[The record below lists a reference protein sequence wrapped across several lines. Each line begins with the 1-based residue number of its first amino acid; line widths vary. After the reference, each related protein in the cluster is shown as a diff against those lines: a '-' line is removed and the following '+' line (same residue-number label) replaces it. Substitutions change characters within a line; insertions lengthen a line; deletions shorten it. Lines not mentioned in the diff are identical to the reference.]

1 MEIQY
6 KITYIE
12 NGLEN
17 NQFVE
22 TYEDANLIYNQYLTD
37 TDKQDVIIEETTDFP
52 KHPIQ
57 Q

>member
-1 MEIQY
+1 MQLKDFYLPE
-6 KITYIE
+6 
-12 NGLEN
+12 
-17 NQFVE
+17 
-22 TYEDANLIYNQYLTD
+22 IYN